1 MFFSKFELR
10 NQNQFSEKQNVFSSH
25 IPAYTTRA
33 PAITSKELFQSICF
47 KCSIL
52 TFAKTL
58 TSCSVQLCFV
68 LITQTKTSAYICM
81 GCCFLRTGEC
91 PENHLKVIIFMNQNF
106 CNFFFRI
113 FTICTWGYIFHA
125 LHYTFYFRLTYYNLI
140 WKPC

>member
-33 PAITSKELFQSICF
+33 PAITSKELFQRICF

-106 CNFFFRI
+106 VTSFSGFLRFAHGDTFFMHYITLSISDWLIRI
-113 FTICTWGYIFHA
+113 
-125 LHYTFYFRLTYYNLI
+125 
-140 WKPC
+140 